1 MMGPRLAEAH
11 ERLRVALIDPG
22 DFTPAYDLALANGLI
37 ESGHSVQ
44 LIGKHGF
51 REARRPAFRLE
62 HFYRGLDRPMVRR
75 LPAPLFRSIKGIR
88 HGLDLASLARTLKNW
103 RPDIVHFQWLP
114 LPLMDRLFLP
124 RLQRFVPLVIT
135 LHDSNP
141 YNGAVG
147 RLMRLGYL
155 AMIQKADA
163 VIVHTAQAEARLAE
177 LGLPSSRVHRL
188 PHGLL
193 HTNESVSP
201 EPPSPRSDSRLR
213 LLQFGKIRAYKGVDV
228 LLTALAKLEPQDRA
242 RLHVRIVG
250 RPYIDT
256 GPLREF
262 VHEHGLE
269 TTVEFRFDFVDE
281 GEISGMFANSD
292 AALFPYREID
302 ASGVAMTAVAHGI
315 PVLASAI
322 GGFHEQ
328 FRDGREARL
337 VPPGDAACLANV
349 LREWARAPEV
359 LKQLAGGMRIYRS
372 HMPDWIEIGRRT
384 AAIYAAVRHAWVG
397 RRAQNKGTNEQ
408 LLPEGTCS

>member
-1 MMGPRLAEAH
+1 M
-11 ERLRVALIDPG
+11 
-22 DFTPAYDLALANGLI
+22 
-37 ESGHSVQ
+37 
-44 LIGKHGF
+44 
-51 REARRPAFRLE
+51 
-62 HFYRGLDRPMVRR
+62 
-75 LPAPLFRSIKGIR
+75 
-88 HGLDLASLARTLKNW
+88 
-103 RPDIVHFQWLP
+103 
-114 LPLMDRLFLP
+114 
-124 RLQRFVPLVIT
+124 
-135 LHDSNP
+135 
-141 YNGAVG
+141 
-147 RLMRLGYL
+147 
-155 AMIQKADA
+155 
-163 VIVHTAQAEARLAE
+163 IVHTVQAEARLAE
-177 LGLPSSRVHRL
+177 LGLPSSCVHRL

-201 EPPSPRSDSRLR
+201 EPPSPRSDFRLR

-322 GGFHEQ
+322 GGI
-328 FRDGREARL
+328 
-337 VPPGDAACLANV
+337 P
-349 LREWARAPEV
+349 
-359 LKQLAGGMRIYRS
+359 
-372 HMPDWIEIGRRT
+372 
-384 AAIYAAVRHAWVG
+384 
-397 RRAQNKGTNEQ
+397 
-408 LLPEGTCS
+408 